1 MINMYLNVIDY
12 DAEIRKRI
20 CPGCPI
26 YNTPTCNV
34 KNMDLFE
41 CFDEWVENVEEIWK
55 VAKQLVD
62 IT

>member
-26 YNTPTCNV
+26 YEDRRRKPRTSV
-34 KNMDLFE
+34 
-41 CFDEWVENVEEIWK
+41 VG
-55 VAKQLVD
+55 
-62 IT
+62 